1 MPTSP
6 SVAPNSLLSPNVPLA
21 RDDEG
26 RPVHIPE
33 AAVGWRVRRHT
44 GGRPRLHLDAAKQ
57 PMQLSLAYSHAD
69 LDDILP
75 PGSYYL
81 DLVDADG
88 KMLATTVKIAIG
100 LTRNA
105 ESPGLDD
112 EERDDEDIHDHRLER
127 LRSHPSD
134 TRFVLEANVR
144 STQLAFQHNE
154 RTLAA
159 GLRMADTLREG
170 IQTLAE
176 TQGELVKSLVAAR
189 GFPRNGWVQQPAPTA
204 LAVVPP
210 REDDDDE
217 DEEDA
222 PPPSG
227 SERLVEFGIGVVEM
241 VNKLLA
247 NFGSP
252 QGATNKP
259 KAAGGG
265 FKLPGVA
272 ELLDWRKAMPA
283 NEKNGEAAQRSEL
296 PPAASVEEAD
306 AMPPLD
312 PKTMAHF
319 IAIQAALK
327 PDEAAMARAIA
338 GELAPA
344 ELRAWFEELRTL
356 SIQDAVA
363 KIRTLIGKGAA
374 S

>member
-26 RPVHIPE
+26 RPFHIPE

-57 PMQLSLAYSHAD
+57 PMQLSLAYTHAD

-81 DLVDADG
+81 DLVDGDG
-88 KMLATTVKIAIG
+88 KMLATTVKITIG

-105 ESPGLDD
+105 GSPGLDD
-112 EERDDEDIHDHRLER
+112 DGRDDEDMDEHRLER
-127 LRSHPSD
+127 MRSHPSD

-210 REDDDDE
+210 REDEDE
-217 DEEDA
+217 DEDA

-252 QGATNKP
+252 QGGTNRP
-259 KAAGGG
+259 KASGGG

-272 ELLDWRKAMPA
+272 ELLDWRKAAPA
-283 NEKNGEAAQRSEL
+283 NNTSQ
-296 PPAASVEEAD
+296 PPARRRRRARTCRRSIRRRWPTSSRSRLRSSPTRPRWRARSP
-306 AMPPLD
+306 ATSAPPNCGRGS
-312 PKTMAHF
+312 T
-319 IAIQAALK
+319 
-327 PDEAAMARAIA
+327 
-338 GELAPA
+338 
-344 ELRAWFEELRTL
+344 T
-356 SIQDAVA
+356 
-363 KIRTLIGKGAA
+363 
-374 S
+374 

>member
-1 MPTSP
+1 
-6 SVAPNSLLSPNVPLA
+6 
-21 RDDEG
+21 
-26 RPVHIPE
+26 
-33 AAVGWRVRRHT
+33 
-44 GGRPRLHLDAAKQ
+44 
-57 PMQLSLAYSHAD
+57 MQLSLAYTHAD

-81 DLVDADG
+81 DLVDGDG
-88 KMLATTVKIAIG
+88 KILATTVKITIG

-105 ESPGLDD
+105 GSPGLDD
-112 EERDDEDIHDHRLER
+112 DGRDDEDMDENRLER
-127 LRSHPSD
+127 MRSHPSD

-204 LAVVPP
+204 LAVASPQ
-210 REDDDDE
+210 EEEDDE
-217 DEEDA
+217 DEEA

-227 SERLVEFGIGVVEM
+227 SERLVEFGIGVVDM

-252 QGATNKP
+252 PGATNKP

-272 ELLDWRKAMPA
+272 ELLDWRKAAPA
-283 NEKNGEAAQRSEL
+283 NQTSQLSEATAGSEAL
-296 PPAASVEEAD
+296 
-306 AMPPLD
+306 PPLD
-312 PKTMAHF
+312 PQTMAHF

-327 PDEAAMARAIA
+327 PDEAGMARAVA
-338 GELAPA
+338 GDLRPA
-344 ELRAWFEELRTL
+344 ELRAWFDDLKKL
-356 SIQDAVA
+356 SVPEAVA
-363 KIRTLIGKGAA
+363 KIRAMIAGDKAA
-374 S
+374 TS